1 MIGELSH
8 TALAQ
13 LLFLSVVFGFVAGAL
28 YDIFRIRR
36 IAIKIPIIWHFE
48 DFFFMVFCGVVYAVL
63 FYALNSGRVRGFAFA
78 GGISGFYI
86 YRKTLGRL
94 VISLSEKIIG
104 AVKYILRKIILPPIK
119 FVTLAVKRALGAL
132 FHVISLLFGR
142 IYLKIARIKTKKH
155 LKAFAKSA
163 SYGFMKK

>member
-8 TALAQ
+8 TVLAQ
-13 LLFLSVVFGFVAGAL
+13 LLFLSVVFGFFAGAL

-36 IAIKIPIIWHFE
+36 IALKIPILWHFE
-48 DFFFMVFCGVVYAVL
+48 DFFFMVFCGVVFAVL

-78 GGISGFYI
+78 GGVVGFYI

-94 VISLSEKIIG
+94 VIKMSEKIIN
-104 AVKYILRKIILPPIK
+104 AIKYILRKIILPPIK
-119 FVTLAVKRALGAL
+119 FVTGAVKRIFKAILS
-132 FHVISLLFGR
+132 VISLIFGK
-142 IYLKIARIKTKKH
+142 IYLKIARAKTKKH
-155 LKAFAKSA
+155 LRAFADSA